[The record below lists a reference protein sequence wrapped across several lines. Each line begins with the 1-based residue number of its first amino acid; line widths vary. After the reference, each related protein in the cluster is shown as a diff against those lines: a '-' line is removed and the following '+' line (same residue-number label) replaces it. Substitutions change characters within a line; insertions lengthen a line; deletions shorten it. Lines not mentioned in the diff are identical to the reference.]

1 MLPRE
6 LVVSVSGQ
14 WPCREQQA
22 KQLAHLLCTSLSS
35 PPAVIVHGPKGS
47 GKSTILR
54 ALLRA
59 YTDSQG
65 SESAKG
71 NGNHRVASGV
81 KRQKLCHGK
90 NDGLKRCQFCY
101 AVVNVAECISAN
113 HLFMKI
119 ISCTIDAIQ
128 RCTTGRPDDEWINT
142 VGSLRCEHVSSLS
155 GLLGNI
161 LRKAE
166 CQRFVLLLDGV
177 DELREG
183 GQMLLAALCQ
193 IGRMLPNTTIVFTSK
208 FSPRPLLLH
217 AAGTPHVYFPPY
229 TRAESIAILANLPPP
244 ALPRLPETT
253 AAKLYPP
260 FLATLYDSLIGPTA
274 GTVSTF
280 QSVCEKIW
288 PRFVAP
294 ITNGETPHGG
304 GTTEWDFPRL
314 LVKNRSL
321 YQHQGEQL
329 LSHRIVSEDYAAA
342 TASPTVT
349 TKPTLTLP
357 SLPYLPTLVLTAAF
371 LAAHIPPRLDLS
383 LFSKFTPSIKRRR
396 RRLNT
401 ASQPKTPA
409 KADEDQTED
418 TPKKGGK
425 TGTQSKAPKGTTNT
439 MSVPGGTRGG
449 RSSYFVNP
457 HSFTLERL
465 LAVYRAIDPNP
476 PLVKDISLADT
487 IYPELATLHRLRLL
501 IPASAVAA
509 AAGGVVDGAE
519 KWCLNVNAMVS
530 VGNSISDEWVVE
542 MAHGIGI
549 EVEEY
554 LGLG

>member
-1 MLPRE
+1 MLTD
-6 LVVSVSGQ
+6 LYYFFYS
-14 WPCREQQA
+14 
-22 KQLAHLLCTSLSS
+22 KQTPFSS

-47 GKSTILR
+47 GKSTILKSLLQVYAESQRHAKENGSPR
-54 ALLRA
+54 AI
-59 YTDSQG
+59 
-65 SESAKG
+65 
-71 NGNHRVASGV
+71 SGA
-81 KRQKLCHGK
+81 KRQRLGHTPGNEVKGH
-90 NDGLKRCQFCY
+90 RFCY
-101 AVVNVAECISAN
+101 AVVNVTECISAN

-119 ISCTIDAIQ
+119 ISNTLDAMQQGI
-128 RCTTGRPDDEWINT
+128 TGRPGDERLNI
-142 VGSLRCEHVSSLS
+142 GSLRCEHVSSLS
-155 GLLGNI
+155 GLLGTI
-161 LRKAE
+161 LGKSECRK
-166 CQRFVLLLDGV
+166 FILLLDGI

-193 IGRMLPNTTIVFTSK
+193 IGQMLPNTAVVFTSK

-244 ALPRLPETT
+244 VLPQLSEAT

-260 FLATLYDSLIGPTA
+260 FLSTLYDSLIGPTG
-274 GTVSTF
+274 GTISTF
-280 QSVCEKIW
+280 QSACEKIW

-294 ITNGETPHGG
+294 ITNDETPPG
-304 GTTEWDFPRL
+304 GTAVEWDFPRL

-321 YQHQGEQL
+321 YQHQGELL
-329 LSHRIVSEDYAAA
+329 LSHRIVSEDYTTTSTTPNLITK
-342 TASPTVT
+342 TAPA
-349 TKPTLTLP
+349 LP

-383 LFSKFTPSIKRRR
+383 LFSKFTPSVKRRR

-401 ASQPKTPA
+401 TIQPKAST
-409 KADEDQTED
+409 KADDDPTDD

-425 TGTQSKAPKGTTNT
+425 AANQSKAPKGATNT
-439 MSVPGGTRGG
+439 PSIPGGTRGG

-476 PLVKDISLADT
+476 PLITDISLADT
-487 IYPELATLHRLRLL
+487 IYPELATLQRLRLL
-501 IPASAVAA
+501 IPASAGTA

-519 KWCLNVNAMVS
+519 KWCLNINAMVS
-530 VGNSISDEWVVE
+530 AGNSISDEWVVE
-542 MAHGIGI
+542 MAHGIGV

-554 LGLG
+554 LGPG